1 MTNLEWIKKNINEMG
16 AEAFID
22 YCFDHKL
29 NPWCSV
35 CDDDIADA
43 TDCRRCVARWLEA
56 KHQDP
61 MPQLKVGMFIEWDGH
76 LLGVVVNNF
85 IVFQDGTYASD
96 MNEASK
102 HITKVFAN
110 IVCFNECSMMK
121 PMWRRD

>member
-61 MPQLKVGMFIEWDGH
+61 MPQLKVGMFIEAKGK
-76 LLGVVVNNF
+76 LGVVVND
-85 IVFQDGTYASD
+85 ITIAYQDGTWSNLD
-96 MNEASK
+96 EAIITKIFTKNAICFKLCTDK
-102 HITKVFAN
+102 HI
-110 IVCFNECSMMK
+110 
-121 PMWRRD
+121 MWRRD